1 MPQTKLQWNRLMEIT
16 DYILIGGGGHARVV
30 SSIIGAQKDAQLE
43 GFFDSN
49 LKLKFLDGIENLGI
63 YTPEFSPNAL
73 AIIAIGDNQIR
84 EQLAEIIKHT
94 FGCLVYPTAAIDRL
108 CSLGGGTVVMH
119 QAFIQRGAQVGKHGI
134 INTASSI
141 DHDCVL
147 GDFVHIA
154 PNAAL
159 CGGVHIGHGTLIGAG
174 AIIIPDIKIGNRVTV
189 GAGAVVTQDIPDGA
203 TVVGNP
209 AKIIHANEEL

>member
-1 MPQTKLQWNRLMEIT
+1 MEKT

-30 SSIIGAQKDAQLE
+30 SSIIEDQEDAQLE
-43 GFFDSN
+43 GFFDPN
-49 LKLKFLDGIENLGI
+49 PKLKFLDGIENLGV

-73 AIIAIGDNQIR
+73 AIIAIGDNAIR
-84 EQLAEIIKHT
+84 QKLTKTIKHS
-94 FGCLVYPTAAIDRL
+94 FGRLVHPTAAIDRL
-108 CSLGGGTVVMH
+108 CSLDVGTVVMH
-119 QAFIQRGAQVGKHGI
+119 QACIQRGTQIGKHGI

-154 PNAAL
+154 PNATL

-174 AIIIPDIKIGNRVTV
+174 TTIIPNIKIGNRVTV
-189 GAGAVVTQDIPDGA
+189 GAGAVVTQNIPDGA

-209 AKIIHANEEL
+209 GKIIYVNGEL